1 MHVPL
6 DYGNFTGVPQGTPPV
21 NPVIPGT
28 RKFDRHTVINTYK
41 KLHTGNETLFEVP
54 QLMEPVVNQKQ
65 MGNDEEGVDDKTG
78 PKRKRDDK
86 VQKQKHSNREKK
98 RRMEMNEAIDRLKG
112 SVPKSDKSNSSKP
125 DRVGTKVNILN
136 DAADYIEKLENILKN
151 LEKEKQQ
158 LMEENHQMAM
168 QMSRYKG
175 WDDCKPG
182 LNEAPFSLVTLP
194 GQNQTP
200 PMIPSNLP
208 QHVLVPGQG
217 LQTYQLPPQQFQQFQ
232 AIQAHQL
239 LALQSMQG
247 WPIQIQPQ
255 QLARAPNQA
264 VNRNQNPI
272 LNPALPVLAGTNP
285 SMLTTNP
292 QQISATG
299 APILP
304 QIPTI
309 INTALNIPTKLI
321 PQNESPVMLQPLC
334 TTPSA
339 LHLSTTIPQKP
350 STEDIPEMNVP
361 TNQEIQPTQPENTQ
375 EPNEQPREN
384 NVDAQEPTNNNVT

>member
-6 DYGNFTGVPQGTPPV
+6 DYGNFTGVPQGTSSVV
-21 NPVIPGT
+21 NPVIPAGAV
-28 RKFDRHTVINTYK
+28 RGKGFDRHSALNTYK

-65 MGNDEEGVDDKTG
+65 IMGNDEEGVDDKQG

-158 LMEENHQMAM
+158 LMEENHQMVM
-168 QMSRYKG
+168 QMNRYKG

-182 LNEAPFSLVTLP
+182 LNDAPFSLVPIP

-200 PMIPSNLP
+200 PIIPSNLP

-217 LQTYQLPPQQFQQFQ
+217 LQTYQLQPQQFQQIQ

-255 QLARAPNQA
+255 QIARAPPNQII
-264 VNRNQNPI
+264 NRQNPI
-272 LNPALPVLAGTNP
+272 QLIPNGPSLLANPNQQMPTN
-285 SMLTTNP
+285 
-292 QQISATG
+292 TG
-299 APILP
+299 PILP

-309 INTALNIPTKLI
+309 LTNAALNIPTKLI

-339 LHLSTTIPQKP
+339 LHLAAMSQKP
-350 STEDIPEMNVP
+350 INPEDIPEMNIQ
-361 TNQEIQPTQPENTQ
+361 NQQDIQTVQQENPQ
-375 EPNEQPREN
+375 EVNEQTRDN
-384 NVDAQEPTNNNVT
+384 TDIQETTNVT

>member
-136 DAADYIEKLENILKN
+136 DAADYIEKLENILKT

-182 LNEAPFSLVTLP
+182 LNEAPFPLVPIP

-200 PMIPSNLP
+200 MMPSNLP

-217 LQTYQLPPQQFQQFQ
+217 LQTYQLQPQQFQQLQ

-264 VNRNQNPI
+264 VNRNQNPMQ
-272 LNPALPVLAGTNP
+272 LNTALPVLAGANP
-285 SMLTTNP
+285 SILTNP
-292 QQISATG
+292 QLSATG

-350 STEDIPEMNVP
+350 VSTEDLPEMNVP
-361 TNQEIQPTQPENTQ
+361 TNQEIQTAQPENTQ
-375 EPNEQPREN
+375 EPTEPPAQN
-384 NVDAQEPTNNNVT
+384 NDAQETTNVT